1 MANPFPFVAGEVLT
15 AADMNGIG
23 EAITFTPTWTNLTV
37 GNAVQDF
44 KYTRV
49 NNFVMVT
56 GKITLGTTSAITG
69 SVTMNL
75 PITADTASIGSLV
88 GTINLSDQSVG
99 IYPGV
104 GLIETST
111 TCTLVSVLA
120 NGTYLGIVA
129 VLSSTVPFTWTSTDA
144 IRINFVYK
152 AA

>member
-1 MANPFPFVAGEVLT
+1 MANPFPFVAGTVLT
-15 AADMNGIG
+15 AAEMNGIG
-23 EAITFTPTWTNLTV
+23 EATTFTPTWTNLTV

-49 NNFVMVT
+49 NNLVMVT
-56 GKITLGTTSAITG
+56 GKITLGSTSSITG
-69 SVTMNL
+69 SVSMNL
-75 PITADTASIGSLV
+75 PITADTACVGSLV
-88 GTINLSDQSVG
+88 GTVNLSDASVG

-104 GLIETST
+104 GLIETSGAVT
-111 TCTLVSVLA
+111 FVSVAA

-129 VLSSTVPFTWTSTDA
+129 VLSSTVPFTWVSTDA